1 MNHDSTTVAVVG
13 LGYVGLPLALAFGRE
28 LPTIGF
34 DISSTK
40 VDAYRKGVDPTGE
53 MDAALFVRADQLQY
67 TTDAARIGAADRV
80 VVAVPTPVDD
90 AHQPD
95 LTPVIKATETVG
107 RNLKRGAI
115 VEAWEAWGLTKA
127 TCRNI
132 TGSCIISG

>member
-13 LGYVGLPLALAFGRE
+13 LGYVGLPLALAFGRA

-34 DISSTK
+34 DISSAK

-53 MDAALFVRADQLQY
+53 MDAALFVHADQLQY

-95 LTPVIKATETVG
+95 LTTVIKATET
-107 RNLKRGAI
+107 
-115 VEAWEAWGLTKA
+115 
-127 TCRNI
+127 
-132 TGSCIISG
+132 